1 MALNQLKCFISS
13 RVQHLPKETFTGG
26 GTPLDL
32 GSALLTPQMSA
43 RDVKADLVQGQEL
56 KLQGKAGWI
65 KKAVGRLLPSYKERY
80 IHVEK
85 TEVAVYENED
95 LKNCLERLD
104 LENYDM
110 CLELKSPFK
119 KKHRLVL
126 IHSPKSGGKV
136 PDMKFQTQ
144 SAEEKEAWIKALAD
158 GINRAKNKVFDEVK
172 VDESCS
178 LDHVTR
184 SRPKG
189 NRGRRPPTRIHMK
202 EVADLSFDGILRLDL
217 DLENAVISTGNQ
229 LSAEAEEDGSRG
241 EGAGEPSETQEPEPV
256 VKKKVV
262 MPPMPPNK
270 GTKPILIP
278 PRDPAADQDSE
289 QVHEPSPPA
298 PVAEV
303 PVKGEGAA
311 EMSPEAVKK
320 PPPTPP
326 AKPTSRPRSDDVDA
340 SHPPTPPPTSK
351 KPSHTEA
358 VDMEEEGETP
368 AALSAE
374 EDGLSDISSQILTPG
389 EHPSTVTG
397 EGELLSPPD
406 SDDLFPEVPAHLEVP
421 SVLVTTCEPSL
432 SPLLCHLPGEKKKS
446 EEKSVDSG
454 QHSDSDSEFS
464 LDGDTLAASTSALRG
479 SSAGLDA
486 LDISEDLSRS
496 LAEPH
501 LTSNVSSL
509 ALAPSAKTRSASSGD
524 LLSNFTTQAEAR
536 TSRGADKDQVMELET
551 ELFAEMEKTSE
562 LLRVSQF
569 VGKGDVAPEDILA
582 KAMEKLR
589 KADHVLREVKKLTL
603 VKNRNSW

>member
-1 MALNQLKCFISS
+1 M
-13 RVQHLPKETFTGG
+13 E
-26 GTPLDL
+26 DE
-32 GSALLTPQMSA
+32 
-43 RDVKADLVQGQEL
+43 VKAELVQGQEL

-80 IHVEK
+80 VHLEK
-85 TEVAVYENED
+85 TEIAVYENED

-110 CLELKSPFK
+110 CQELKSPFK

-126 IHSPKSGGKV
+126 IHSAKAGNKV

-158 GINRAKNKVFDEVK
+158 GINRAKNKVFDEIK
-172 VDESCS
+172 VDESCN

-202 EVADLSFDGILRLDL
+202 EVADLSSDGILRLDL
-217 DLENAVISTGNQ
+217 DLENAVLSPGNQ
-229 LSAEAEEDGSRG
+229 LSAVAEAEEDGSRG
-241 EGAGEPSETQEPEPV
+241 EAAGEPGETQEAEPV

-262 MPPMPPNK
+262 MPPMPPSK

-278 PRDPAADQDSE
+278 AGDEDSE
-289 QVHEPSPPA
+289 QLHEPSPPA
-298 PVAEV
+298 PDADVSM
-303 PVKGEGAA
+303 KGEGAA
-311 EMSPEAVKK
+311 ETSPEAVKK

-326 AKPTSRPRSDDVDA
+326 AKPASRSTSDEVESSAA
-340 SHPPTPPPTSK
+340 SHPPAPPPTNM
-351 KPSHTEA
+351 KPSCTE
-358 VDMEEEGETP
+358 DMEEEGETP
-368 AALSAE
+368 AVLSAE
-374 EDGLSDISSQILTPG
+374 EDALSDISSHMSAFTPE
-389 EHPSTVTG
+389 EHPSGVTG
-397 EGELLSPPD
+397 EGELPSPPD
-406 SDDLFPEVPAHLEVP
+406 SDDLFPEAHLPVP

-432 SPLLCHLPGEKKKS
+432 SPLLCHRPGEKKKS

-464 LDGDTLAASTSALRG
+464 LDGDMLAASTSALRG

-496 LAEPH
+496 LAEAR
-501 LTSNVSSL
+501 LTSTDSSL
-509 ALAPSAKTRSASSGD
+509 PALAPSAKTRSASSGD
-524 LLSNFTTQAEAR
+524 LLSSFTSHTEESR
-536 TSRGADKDQVMELET
+536 TSRGADQDQVMELET
-551 ELFAEMEKTSE
+551 VLFAEMEKTSE
-562 LLRVSQF
+562 LLRVSRR
-569 VGKGDVAPEDILA
+569 VGEGEVAPEDILA